1 MLRHDQTMLSRVS
14 RGLGQAVF
22 VMYRFDDI
30 TVELILSFR
39 VNISAKC
46 LTVAMDRV
54 IIPIQADRPTYHL
67 GTCFEMDFH
76 QVAEMFLNFS
86 FEYPGMFLNFTECS
100 RRVS

>member
-1 MLRHDQTMLSRVS
+1 MLRYQPMLSRVS

-46 LTVAMDRV
+46 LTVATDRV
-54 IIPIQADRPTYHL
+54 IIPIQADRLTL
-67 GTCFEMDFH
+67 GPVLKWTFIK
-76 QVAEMFLNFS
+76 L
-86 FEYPGMFLNFTECS
+86 PKCS
-100 RRVS
+100 